1 MKIKTSQTIS
11 LDLSILLLIVSYFF
25 ISVGQIQRIQLSYHA
40 AFYAHDLFITLFVFA
55 TSLIH
60 SKTIFGFLK
69 KQWFENPVWKWLA
82 IFLGWSL
89 FSLIFNQL
97 LFGFNIFPWLYWL
110 RLFVYLSAGIL
121 MYKLKHEGSQRHQWL
136 KLVFIISSIIF
147 LSIGFLQ
154 YLLIPDLRFLGSQGW
169 DVHFFRL
176 AGSLLDPNFLG
187 MILVNSLFVWI
198 FAIASNN
205 NWRMG
210 VGVLFILAL
219 LLTYSRSSYG
229 AFLLMSVFC
238 LFLSKTKPSAAKVKK
253 PLLILT
259 ALFIMLIPFL
269 PRPGG
274 LGVQLSRT
282 ETMVSRTKVNQ
293 EALANISFDDLI
305 MGKGLFVSTVN
316 LEVSDQIIHANFPDN
331 LFVFLLTGTG
341 IIGVA
346 LFLYFL
352 FLLFKNLYHNNS
364 LHFLLI
370 LGILA
375 HSMFNLTLTEPINL
389 LMLILALQI

>member
-1 MKIKTSQTIS
+1 
-11 LDLSILLLIVSYFF
+11 
-25 ISVGQIQRIQLSYHA
+25 
-40 AFYAHDLFITLFVFA
+40 
-55 TSLIH
+55 
-60 SKTIFGFLK
+60 
-69 KQWFENPVWKWLA
+69 
-82 IFLGWSL
+82 
-89 FSLIFNQL
+89 
-97 LFGFNIFPWLYWL
+97 
-110 RLFVYLSAGIL
+110 
-121 MYKLKHEGSQRHQWL
+121 
-136 KLVFIISSIIF
+136 
-147 LSIGFLQ
+147 
-154 YLLIPDLRFLGSQGW
+154 
-169 DVHFFRL
+169 
-176 AGSLLDPNFLG
+176 
-187 MILVNSLFVWI
+187 
-198 FAIASNN
+198 
-205 NWRMG
+205 
-210 VGVLFILAL
+210 
-219 LLTYSRSSYG
+219 
-229 AFLLMSVFC
+229 
-238 LFLSKTKPSAAKVKK
+238 
-253 PLLILT
+253 
-259 ALFIMLIPFL
+259 MLIPFL

>member
-11 LDLSILLLIVSYFF
+11 LDLSILLLIISYFF
-25 ISVGQIQRIQLSYHA
+25 ISVGQIQRVQLSHHV
-40 AFYAHDLFITLFVFA
+40 AFYAHDLFITLFVLI
-55 TSLIH
+55 TTLIH
-60 SKTIFGFLK
+60 SRTIFEFLK
-69 KQWFENPVWKWLA
+69 KQWLKNPIWKWLV

-97 LFGFNIFPWLYWL
+97 LFGFNIFPWFYWA
-110 RLFVYLSAGIL
+110 RLFVYLSAGVL
-121 MYKLKHEGSQRHQWL
+121 MYKLKQESSQQHQWL
-136 KLVFIISSIIF
+136 KLVFIISSIMI

-187 MILVNSLFVWI
+187 MILITCLFVWI
-198 FAIASNN
+198 FKVASNN
-205 NWRMG
+205 NWRIG
-210 VGVLFILAL
+210 VGALFVIAL

-229 AFLLMSVFC
+229 AFLLMSICC
-238 LFLSKTKPSAAKVKK
+238 LLLSKTKPNAAKVKK
-253 PLLILT
+253 PLLIIT
-259 ALFIMLIPFL
+259 TLFIMLIPFL
-269 PRPGG
+269 PKPGG

-282 ETMVSRTKVNQ
+282 ETVTSRTKVNQ
-293 EALANISFDDLI
+293 EALASIGFDDFI
-305 MGKGLFVSTVN
+305 MGKGLFVSTIN
-316 LEVSDQIIHANFPDN
+316 LDVSDQIVHANFPDN
-331 LFVFLLTGTG
+331 LFVFLITGTG
-341 IIGVA
+341 IIGTA

-352 FLLFKNLYHNNS
+352 FLLFKQLYQNSS

-389 LMLILALQI
+389 LILLLALQI